1 MNTKWAII
9 TGASA
14 GIGWA
19 TAEELA
25 QAGYSLILIGRR
37 SDRLKEL
44 RGSLTKKTSH
54 QVNSPEFK
62 TVQLDVT
69 KKSQIDDFVQAEGAL
84 LEKVVLLVNNA
95 GLAKGTEK
103 FQDAQISDWEAMIDT
118 NIKGLL
124 YLTRAV
130 LPYMVRKK
138 SGHIVNIGSVAGR
151 LVYPGG
157 AVYCATKFAVR
168 AISEGLRMD
177 LAGSNIR
184 VTNIEPGMVN
194 SEFSLVRLEDKE
206 KADQVYEGMTPLDP
220 KDIAETVLWC
230 VQRPSHVNIQELMI
244 YPTDQASVGQ
254 VTRQVTRHV
263 VRRP

>member
-1 MNTKWAII
+1 MHKKWAMI

-37 SDRLKEL
+37 ADRLKEL
-44 RGSLTKKTSH
+44 RDRLVKTTMQSSS
-54 QVNSPEFK
+54 QQEFK

-69 KKSQIDDFVQAEGAL
+69 KKAQIDDFVQSEGAA
-84 LEKVVLLVNNA
+84 LENISVLVNNA
-95 GLAKGTEK
+95 GLAKGTDKLQE
-103 FQDAQISDWEAMIDT
+103 AQVSSWDTMIDT

-124 YLTRAV
+124 YLTRAI
-130 LPYMVRKK
+130 LPFMVKNR
-138 SGHIVNIGSVAGR
+138 SGHIVNLGSVAGR

-177 LAGSNIR
+177 LAGTNIR
-184 VTNIEPGMVN
+184 VTNIEPGMV
-194 SEFSLVRLEDKE
+194 STEFSLVRFEDPERAAK
-206 KADQVYEGMTPLDP
+206 VYEGMTPLEP
-220 KDIAETVLWC
+220 KDIAETIVWC
-230 VQRPSHVNIQELMI
+230 VQRPPHVNIQELVI
-244 YPTDQASVGQ
+244 YPTDQASVDQ
-254 VTRQVTRHV
+254 VTRR
-263 VRRP
+263 

>member
-9 TGASA
+9 TGATA

-19 TAEELA
+19 TAEEFA
-25 QAGYSLILIGRR
+25 AAGYSLILIGRR
-37 SDRLKEL
+37 GNRLKEL
-44 RGSLTKKTSH
+44 KDHLLKNFVQSGKS
-54 QVNSPEFK
+54 QEFK
-62 TVQLDVT
+62 TFPLDVT
-69 KKSQIDDFVQAEGAL
+69 KKSQIDDFVKAEGL
-84 LEKVVLLVNNA
+84 SLEKVQVLVNNA

-103 FQDAQISDWEAMIDT
+103 VQEARISDWDQMIDT
-118 NIKGLL
+118 NVKGLL

-130 LPYMVRKK
+130 LPSMVKRK
-138 SGHIVNIGSVAGR
+138 SGNIVNLGSVAGR

-184 VTNIEPGMVN
+184 VTNIEPGMVQ
-194 SEFSLVRLEDKE
+194 SEFSLVRFDNPE
-206 KADQVYEGMTPLDP
+206 KADKVYEGMTPLSP
-220 KDIAETVLWC
+220 KDIAETILWC
-230 VQRPSHVNIQELMI
+230 VQRPSHVNIQELVI

-254 VTRQVTRHV
+254 V
-263 VRRP
+263 VRRA

>member
-1 MNTKWAII
+1 MHKNPTSKWAII
-9 TGASA
+9 TGATA

-25 QAGYSLILIGRR
+25 QAGFSLILIGRR

-44 RGSLTKKTSH
+44 RDRLVKSSS
-54 QVNSPEFK
+54 QNDRNQQFK

-69 KKSQIDDFVQAEGAL
+69 KKSQVDDFVQAEGSS
-84 LEKVVLLVNNA
+84 LENVTVLVNNA
-95 GLAKGTEK
+95 GLAKGSDK
-103 FQDAQISDWEAMIDT
+103 VQSAQLSDWDAMIDT
-118 NIKGLL
+118 NVKGLL

-130 LPYMVRKK
+130 LPYMVKNK
-138 SGHIVNIGSVAGR
+138 SGHIVNLGSVAGR

-194 SEFSLVRLEDKE
+194 SEFSLVRFGDQE
-206 KADQVYEGMTPLDP
+206 KADKVYEGMTPLTP
-220 KDIAETVLWC
+220 KDIAETILWC
-230 VQRPSHVNIQELMI
+230 VQRPSHVNIQELVI
-244 YPTDQASVGQ
+244 YPTDQATIGQ
-254 VTRQVTRHV
+254 VNRK
-263 VRRP
+263 

>member
-1 MNTKWAII
+1 MHTKWAII

-25 QAGYSLILIGRR
+25 HAGYSLILIGRR
-37 SDRLKEL
+37 GDRLKEL
-44 RGSLTKKTSH
+44 RDRLVKKSFH
-54 QVNSPEFK
+54 HERIQEFK
-62 TVQLDVT
+62 TLQLDIT
-69 KKSQIDDFVQAEGAL
+69 KKSEIDDFVQSEGAS
-84 LEKVVLLVNNA
+84 LEKLVLLVNNA

-103 FQDAQISDWEAMIDT
+103 IQDAQISDWDVMIDT

-130 LPYMVRKK
+130 LPYMVKNK

-184 VTNIEPGMVN
+184 ITNIEPGMVN

-206 KADQVYEGMTPLDP
+206 KADKVYEGMAPLSP
-220 KDIAETVLWC
+220 KDIAETILWC
-230 VQRPSHVNIQELMI
+230 VQRPPHVNIQELMI

-254 VTRQVTRHV
+254 V
-263 VRRP
+263 VRKQ

>member
-1 MNTKWAII
+1 MHNKWAII

-37 SDRLKEL
+37 ADRLKEL
-44 RGSLTKKTSH
+44 RDRLVKSTLESPH
-54 QVNSPEFK
+54 QQEFK

-69 KKSQIDDFVQAEGAL
+69 KRAQVDEFVQTEGTT
-84 LEKVVLLVNNA
+84 LEKVSVLVNNA

-103 FQDAQISDWEAMIDT
+103 MQQGQVGDWDTMIDT

-124 YLTRAV
+124 YLTRAL
-130 LPYMVRKK
+130 LPYMVKKK
-138 SGHIVNIGSVAGR
+138 SGHIVNLGSVAGR

-177 LAGSNIR
+177 LAGTNIR
-184 VTNIEPGMVN
+184 ITNIEPGMVS
-194 SEFSLVRLEDKE
+194 SEFSLVRFEDPE
-206 KADQVYEGMTPLDP
+206 KAAQVYAGMTPLEP
-220 KDIAETVLWC
+220 KDIAETIVWC
-230 VQRPSHVNIQELMI
+230 VQRPAHVNIQELVI
-244 YPTDQASVGQ
+244 YPTDQATVGQ
-254 VTRQVTRHV
+254 VTRR
-263 VRRP
+263 

>member
-1 MNTKWAII
+1 MHKKWAII

-19 TAEELA
+19 TAEEFA

-37 SDRLKEL
+37 GDRLKEL
-44 RGSLTKKTSH
+44 RAHLMKKKPH
-54 QVNSPEFK
+54 QEKAQELKQEFK
-62 TVQLDVT
+62 TIQLDVT
-69 KKSQIDDFVQAEGAL
+69 SKSQIDDFVQAEGAC

-103 FQDAQISDWEAMIDT
+103 LQEARLSDWDAMIDT

-130 LPYMVRKK
+130 LPFLVKKK
-138 SGHIVNIGSVAGR
+138 SGYIVNIGSVAGR

-177 LAGSNIR
+177 LAGSNVR

-194 SEFSLVRLEDKE
+194 SEFSLVRLEDQE
-206 KADQVYEGMTPLDP
+206 KADKVYEGMTPLSP
-220 KDIAETVLWC
+220 KDIAETILWC
-230 VQRPSHVNIQELMI
+230 VQRPPHVNIQEVMI
-244 YPTDQASVGQ
+244 YPTDQACVGQ
-254 VTRQVTRHV
+254 VNRTDKE
-263 VRRP
+263 

>member
-1 MNTKWAII
+1 MQVKWAII
-9 TGASA
+9 TGATA

-37 SDRLKEL
+37 ADRLQKLQE
-44 RGSLTKKTSH
+44 SLKANVS
-54 QVNSPEFK
+54 VNRTQEFK
-62 TVQLDVT
+62 TVPLDVT
-69 KKSQIDDFVQAEGAL
+69 KKSQVDAFVQAEAAI
-84 LEKVVLLVNNA
+84 LENLSLLVNNA
-95 GLAKGTEK
+95 GLAKG
-103 FQDAQISDWEAMIDT
+103 SDKVQNAKVEDLDAMIDT

-130 LPYMVRKK
+130 LPNMVKNK
-138 SGHIVNIGSVAGR
+138 AGFIVNLGSVAGR

-177 LAGSNIR
+177 LAGTNIR

-194 SEFSLVRLEDKE
+194 SEFSLVRFEDAE
-206 KADQVYEGMTPLDP
+206 KAEKVYEGMTPLSP
-220 KDIAETVLWC
+220 KDIAETILWC
-230 VQRPSHVNIQELMI
+230 VQRPPHVNIQEVMI
-244 YPTDQASVGQ
+244 YPTDQATVGQ
-254 VTRQVTRHV
+254 VYRK
-263 VRRP
+263 

>member
-1 MNTKWAII
+1 MHKKWAMI

-37 SDRLKEL
+37 ADRLKEL
-44 RGSLTKKTSH
+44 CDRLVKTTMQSSS
-54 QVNSPEFK
+54 QQEFK

-69 KKSQIDDFVQAEGAL
+69 KKAQIDDFVQSEGAA
-84 LEKVVLLVNNA
+84 LENISVLVNNA
-95 GLAKGTEK
+95 GLAKGTDKLQE
-103 FQDAQISDWEAMIDT
+103 AQVSSWDTMIDT

-124 YLTRAV
+124 YLTRAI
-130 LPYMVRKK
+130 LPFMVKNR
-138 SGHIVNIGSVAGR
+138 SGHIVNLGSVAGR

-177 LAGSNIR
+177 LAGTNIR
-184 VTNIEPGMVN
+184 VTNIEPGMV
-194 SEFSLVRLEDKE
+194 STEFSLVRFEDPERAAK
-206 KADQVYEGMTPLDP
+206 VYEGMTPLEP
-220 KDIAETVLWC
+220 KDIAETIVWC
-230 VQRPSHVNIQELMI
+230 VQRPPHVNIQELVI
-244 YPTDQASVGQ
+244 YPTDQASVDQ
-254 VTRQVTRHV
+254 VTRR
-263 VRRP
+263 